1 MKKTKTQRREDAAMR
16 RANRDGL
23 TPAQQLKN
31 LDDRLGIGVGAAK
44 ERERLNAII
53 GE

>member
-16 RANRDGL
+16 RAIRGEFS
-23 TPAQQLKN
+23 PAQQLKN
-31 LDDRLGIGVGAAK
+31 LDDRLGAGVGAAK